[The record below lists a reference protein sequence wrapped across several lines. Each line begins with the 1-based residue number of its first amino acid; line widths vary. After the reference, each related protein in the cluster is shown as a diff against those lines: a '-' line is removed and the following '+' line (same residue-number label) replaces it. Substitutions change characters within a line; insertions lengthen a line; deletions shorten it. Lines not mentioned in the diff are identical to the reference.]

1 MAEQLLLGLFSD
13 PGHTADFIDEI
24 RKLGVSEDRITVMS
38 GMPYSG
44 AMLGRERFHARV
56 ARASLT
62 GAFLGILLA
71 AFLTA
76 GIFLLYPLFQ
86 GGQPLIPIPT
96 SLIIYFEVAMLGTMW
111 GAFFGMIFLNR
122 FPIFTPQIYDPHI
135 TEGMIGV
142 QVEVDNGDLAKSAAD
157 IFKSFNASH
166 FQQTDA
172 APRFDRGFWIFWTA
186 VAGVLLVGATIS
198 ALFFYNIFQ
207 IPFPTN
213 MADQDSIG
221 FEQGPRL
228 AAPTEAIPIQGP
240 VLIAGQPASQ
250 PLPATKDSLQRGQV
264 LFNINCVMCHGPQGL
279 GNGPVG
285 GFFTPKPF
293 DLSSAKVQNLT
304 DDQIYLVLSNGLG
317 VMPSMAENL
326 DATERWDV
334 VNFVRTL
341 KK

>member
-1 MAEQLLLGLFSD
+1 MAEQQLLGLFND
-13 PGHTADFIDEI
+13 PGHVADFIDEI
-24 RKLGVSEDRITVMS
+24 RKLGVSEDKITVMS
-38 GMPYSG
+38 GAPYS
-44 AMLGRERFHARV
+44 ATMLGRERFHARV
-56 ARASLT
+56 GRASMT
-62 GAFLGILLA
+62 GAVLGILLA
-71 AFLTA
+71 VFLTA
-76 GIFLLYPLFQ
+76 GIFLLYPLIQ

-96 SLIIYFEVAMLGTMW
+96 SLIIYFEVTMLGTMW

-122 FPIFTPQIYDPHI
+122 FPIFKRQIYDPHI

-142 QVEVDNGDLAKSAAD
+142 QVNVDNDNLAKSAAD
-157 IFKSFNASH
+157 IYKSFNASY
-166 FQQTDA
+166 FQQIGA
-172 APRFDRGFWIFWTA
+172 AARSDRGFWIFWTA
-186 VAGVLLVGATIS
+186 VAGVLLVGATITV
-198 ALFFYNIFQ
+198 LFFYNIFQ

-228 AAPTEAIPIQGP
+228 AAPTQAIPIQGP
-240 VLIAGQPASQ
+240 VLIDGQPASQ

-264 LFNINCVMCHGPQGL
+264 LYGINCVMCHGPQGL

-285 GFFTPKPF
+285 GFFNPKPYN
-293 DLSSAKVQNLT
+293 LSTANVQNLT
-304 DDQIYLVLSNGLG
+304 DSQIYVVISQGFG
-317 VMPSMAENL
+317 IMPSIAENL